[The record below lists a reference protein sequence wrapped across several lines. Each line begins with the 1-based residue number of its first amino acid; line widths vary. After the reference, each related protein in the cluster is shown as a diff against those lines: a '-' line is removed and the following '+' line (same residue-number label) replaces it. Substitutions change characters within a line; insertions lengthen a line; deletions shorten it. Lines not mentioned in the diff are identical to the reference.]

1 MKPGFLV
8 PLALA
13 ALRVSFAADET
24 PAERSHSV
32 DIKANVPVVAVSPQ
46 PGTGH
51 FLTLPSL
58 EYRFQVEPR
67 CEAGWQPEWFS
78 LNVADS
84 RVSLSAAE
92 LNDGG
97 GEIRLRVPARQIAP
111 VPVAGFCV
119 IAEADEGSAGT
130 PEREERPDAPRELDI
145 GGALS
150 AHASL
155 VCASNGSRDIT
166 YVARP
171 LDVLLSCEVPQP
183 EAAGL
188 SGGR

>member
-1 MKPGFLV
+1 MKAGLLA

-13 ALRVSFAADET
+13 ALRVSFAADEP
-24 PAERSHSV
+24 PAERSHTV
-32 DIKANVPVVAVSPQ
+32 DITANVPVVAVAPQ
-46 PGTGH
+46 PTDRH

-67 CEAGWQPEWFS
+67 CEAGWRPESFS

-84 RVSLSAAE
+84 RVSLAGSE

-97 GEIRLRVPARQIAP
+97 GEILLRVPARQIAP

-119 IAEADEGSAGT
+119 IAQAMKGSAGAAD
-130 PEREERPDAPRELDI
+130 EDSPDSPRELGI

-155 VCASNGSRDIT
+155 VCGSDGARDIT

-171 LDVLLSCEVPQP
+171 LDVLLSCDAP
-183 EAAGL
+183 EPDTAAG
-188 SGGR
+188 SGSR

>member
-1 MKPGFLV
+1 MKRGFLV
-8 PLALA
+8 PLVVV
-13 ALRVSFAADET
+13 ALRLSFAADET

-32 DIKANVPVVAVSPQ
+32 DIRASVPVVAVSPQ
-46 PGTGH
+46 PGDRH
-51 FLTLPSL
+51 FLDLPSL

-84 RVSLSAAE
+84 RISLTAVE
-92 LNDGG
+92 LNDTA
-97 GEIRLRVPARQIAP
+97 GEVRLRVPARQIAP

-119 IAEADEGSAGT
+119 IAEADKGSGE
-130 PEREERPDAPRELDI
+130 EREAGPQSPRERGI

-155 VCASNGSRDIT
+155 VCGSNGARDIT
-166 YVARP
+166 YVAHP
-171 LDVLLSCEVPQP
+171 LDVLLSCEAPQP
-183 EAAGL
+183 EAAGS